1 MYTLGRFCAAGP
13 ARTASLRQLTSGN
26 VHVQDSIYA
35 PGDYQCQFSAA
46 ERQMLLH
53 ELKPWM
59 KYSVNWLTNILWT
72 AEKYDQAEVQ
82 HRFSLVA

>member
-1 MYTLGRFCAAGP
+1 
-13 ARTASLRQLTSGN
+13 
-26 VHVQDSIYA
+26 
-35 PGDYQCQFSAA
+35 
-46 ERQMLLH
+46 MLLH

-82 HRFSLVA
+82 HRFCLVA